1 MEQQPIQLPSIPIEV
16 IEQFLI
22 TKLSLKDII
31 MYARLVNKDWAKAV
45 KNILNSEFIIK
56 KIYQMN
62 QQDLNE
68 VVDFYIEQYDLHQ
81 PKRKTYQTTPNVIA
95 ELKDS
100 LPLITLTRLIKL
112 IILHITKEQRQHYI
126 TIYQNTEN
134 VAEKDGYDQFINFII
149 KQNEEDNKLVRKL
162 IGLNM
167 TEFRKTMKQ
176 PQRRYIIQ
184 ELKDKL
190 HELITHNQNTNMVTN
205 NQLEEIYVVPLKEI
219 PKLQKKLDLLNQER
233 ISTNGSPHS
242 SIGSR
247 NLHDSDRNFFK
258 NYQAYE
264 LPIEYMN
271 INNSE

>member
-1 MEQQPIQLPSIPIEV
+1 MEQQPIKLPHIPIEV

-31 MYARLVNKDWAKAV
+31 MYARLVNNDWAKAV
-45 KNILNSEFIIK
+45 KNILNSEFIIQ
-56 KIYQMN
+56 KIHGMQLK
-62 QQDLNE
+62 DLTE
-68 VVDFYIEQYDLHQ
+68 VFDYYIEQFDLHQ
-81 PKRKTYQTTPNVIA
+81 PKRKTYQSTPNVIA

-126 TIYQNTEN
+126 TIYQNQD
-134 VAEKDGYDQFINFII
+134 VMYGADKDGYDQFINFII
-149 KQNEEDNKLVRKL
+149 KQNEQDNKLVRKL

-184 ELKDKL
+184 ELKDEL
-190 HELITHNQNTNMVTN
+190 HNLITHNQNTNMFPDG
-205 NQLEEIYVVPLKEI
+205 QLEEIYVVPLKEI

-247 NLHDSDRNFFK
+247 NSHNSDRHFLK
-258 NYQAYE
+258 NYQAHE
-264 LPIEYMN
+264 LPMEYHQ
-271 INNSE
+271 